1 MRVCEDLRKLSDYS
15 GSMKQRSEEKEEKLG
30 QSTLNWYLVWKKDV
44 DKALGVGGVSL
55 SLSLPWGEPQVFQD
69 EACTVISD
77 TLSYQLG
84 EAHWTSE
91 LGADK
96 TMDFRK
102 QQLLPWVNY
111 APARCRSVRFIL
123 IAAIICLC
131 RETVFWFVNSIFL
144 YFQFHQ
150 SLL

>member
-1 MRVCEDLRKLSDYS
+1 MW
-15 GSMKQRSEEKEEKLG
+15 RSEKAVRLQWKHETKKWRERGKTGPKYLKLISGLKKRCG
-30 QSTLNWYLVWKKDV
+30 QSHW
-44 DKALGVGGVSL
+44 GGGVSL

-69 EACTVISD
+69 EACIVISD
-77 TLSYQLG
+77 ILSYRMG
-84 EAHWTSE
+84 EVHWTSD

-96 TMDFRK
+96 TMDFRR
-102 QQLLPWVNY
+102 QQLLLWVNY

-131 RETVFWFVNSIFL
+131 REPVFWFVNSIFL